1 MGNTS
6 TTGASYHLPDNVTYD
21 DAVDPD
27 FSHAVGFGLAQDEQV
42 PTWLALAKYTAW
54 FTFSQVVTLIV
65 YMVVHSYLYTPVG
78 QIRIPLGLLQF
89 LDSFTGVGSLGPFM
103 LLAVFFCAGPKIRQ
117 VRAFISYPFVVAMAL
132 LTTWVMLF
140 FEDATRTFFHGALML
155 DIAYWE
161 VNRYALPCAGV
172 GALLGLGLRHLFH
185 WGRDRWLNR

>member
-27 FSHAVGFGLAQDEQV
+27 FSHAVGFDLAQDEQV

-117 VRAFISYPFVVAMAL
+117 VRAFFAYPFVVAMPL
-132 LTTWVMLF
+132 LTTWVSVF
-140 FEDATRTFFHGALML
+140 FE
-155 DIAYWE
+155 
-161 VNRYALPCAGV
+161 YAPP
-172 GALLGLGLRHLFH
+172 H
-185 WGRDRWLNR
+185 